1 MAIELERQSTVDQA
15 AAALRREILA
25 GRLKPGTPLRE
36 VEIADRLG
44 ISRNTLRETLRL
56 LAHQGLVVHSPH
68 RGATV
73 AAISARD
80 VADIFEVRRVLEIE
94 GLWAGGDRSL
104 ATIESAVERLEIT
117 AGEGDWLAYGDH
129 EAAFHE
135 ALVARIG
142 SPRLSRAFAGALRE
156 LQVALAGV
164 DLAQPADGTLPP
176 YVREHRE
183 IASFLR
189 TGEIESAEALLAAHL
204 DDSKRLVLRHLRESS
219 GNGL

>member
-1 MAIELERQSTVDQA
+1 VAIELERQSTVDQA

-44 ISRNTLRETLRL
+44 ISRNTLRETLQL
-56 LAHQGLVVHSPH
+56 LAHQGLVAHSPH

-94 GLWAGGDRSL
+94 GLWSGGDRSL

-117 AGEGDWLAYGDH
+117 AGEEDWPAYADH
-129 EAAFHE
+129 EATFHE

-142 SPRLSRAFAGALRE
+142 SPRLSRAFARALRE
-156 LQVALAGV
+156 LRVALAGV
-164 DLAQPADGTLPP
+164 DVAQAADRTLPR
-176 YVREHRE
+176 YVLEHRE

-189 TGEIESAEALLAAHL
+189 AGEIENAEALLATHL
-204 DDSKRLVLRHLRESS
+204 DDSRRLVLRHLRESP
-219 GNGL
+219 